1 MKAWQLISNTGP
13 ESLQIADIATSE
25 PTFGEVLV
33 RVRANSLNYR
43 DLMVCDGRYG
53 KTALP
58 LVPLSDG
65 AGEITALGPG
75 VSRWKIGDRVAV
87 TFFKDWLSGPF
98 RRRVLE
104 GARGGAI
111 SGMLSEYVTVPE
123 DNLISIPS
131 HLSFEEAATL
141 PCAAVTA
148 WQALVTHGHI
158 SANQTVLI
166 LGTGGVSM
174 FALQFAKMHGARVI
188 VTSSSDEKLVKAREL
203 GADEFINYKTT
214 PEWDAE
220 VFKLTAKAGADHII
234 EVGGTHTFPKSLR
247 AAAVCGTLS
256 VIGGVSGFSSEA
268 PLREMLTKMLTIRG
282 IFVGNWD
289 MFEAMTQALAHHKT
303 KPVIDR
309 VFSFNDAPAAY
320 AYQANGAHFG
330 KVVISH

>member
-1 MKAWQLISNTGP
+1 MKTWHLVSNTGP
-13 ESLQIADIATSE
+13 DSLQLADVAVPE
-25 PTFGEVLV
+25 PKPGEVLV
-33 RVRANSLNYR
+33 RVKANSLNYR

-53 KTALP
+53 KTTLP

-65 AGEITALGPG
+65 AGEIAALGSG
-75 VSRWKIGDRVAV
+75 VSRWNTGDRVAV
-87 TFFKDWLSGPF
+87 TFFKDWQTGPF
-98 RRRVLE
+98 RRSVLE

-111 SGMLSEYVTVPE
+111 PGMLSEYVAVPE
-123 DNLISIPS
+123 DNLVSIPS

-148 WQALVTHGHI
+148 WQALVTHGRI

-188 VTSSSDEKLVKAREL
+188 VTSSSDEKLARAGAL
-203 GADEFINYKTT
+203 GADALINYQTT
-214 PEWDAE
+214 PDWDAE

-282 IFVGNWD
+282 IFVGNRD
-289 MFEAMTQALAHHKT
+289 MFEAMMHALAFHKT
-303 KPVIDR
+303 EPVIDR
-309 VFSFNDAPAAY
+309 VFPFKESPAAY
-320 AYQANGAHFG
+320 AHQTSGAHFG
-330 KVVISH
+330 KVVITH